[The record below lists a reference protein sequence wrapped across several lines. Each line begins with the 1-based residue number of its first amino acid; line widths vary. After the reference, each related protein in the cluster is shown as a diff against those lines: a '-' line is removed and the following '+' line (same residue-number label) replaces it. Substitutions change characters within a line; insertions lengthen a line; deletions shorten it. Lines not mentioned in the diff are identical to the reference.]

1 MHGAQSSLCPM
12 LKNKKMSKKL
22 KIGLFGFGVVGQGLN
37 DIISSQNLNLEVV
50 KIAIKNADKQRSLPA
65 SLFTTSHDEIL
76 DNPEINTIVEL
87 IDDAEAAFKIVK
99 KALSSGKNVVSA
111 NKKMIATHL
120 QELVRLQA
128 DYGTS
133 LLYEGAVCGSIPIIR
148 NLEEYYDNELLHGI
162 SGIFNGSSNY
172 ILSKIFNEGLAYD
185 TALKQAQELG
195 FAETDPI
202 LDVGGFDPKFKLTIA
217 TAHAYGLFIKP
228 DNILNVGIQN
238 LSDNDVQYAKEK
250 NYKIKLV
257 PTARKISTKQVVTF
271 VLPKFVKADDFLYN
285 VENEYNGVTVQA
297 AFADKQ
303 FFFGKGAGGHPTGA
317 AVLSDIA
324 ALRYD
329 YRYEYKKYNQQNGL
343 IHTDKV
349 NIEVYLRYVHE
360 YTVDKL
366 QVENIVERFSR
377 NDYKYV
383 IGSVSLKNLIAN
395 KDLLIQKDVFIAQ
408 TGKLNYSEE
417 AIKAIAEE
425 SNTLT
430 NF

>member
-1 MHGAQSSLCPM
+1 M
-12 LKNKKMSKKL
+12 LSKLFNQIKKMSKKL
-22 KIGLFGFGVVGQGLN
+22 KIGLFGFGVVGQGLH
-37 DIISSQNLNLEVV
+37 DIIRSQNLNLEIV
-50 KIAIKNADKQRSLPA
+50 KIAIKNAGKQRTLDA
-65 SLFTTSHDEIL
+65 HLFTTDHDEIL

-87 IDDAEAAFKIVK
+87 IDDADAAFKIAK

-120 QELVRLQA
+120 AELVKLQA
-128 DYGTS
+128 ENGTS

-172 ILSKIFNEGLAYD
+172 ILSKIFNEGLAYG
-185 TALKQAQELG
+185 TALKQAQDLG

-202 LDVGGFDPKFKLTIA
+202 LDVGGYDPKFKLTIA
-217 TAHAYGLFIKP
+217 TAHAYGLFIHP
-228 DNILNVGIQN
+228 DHILNVGIQN
-238 LSDNDVQYAKEK
+238 ISDADIQYAREK
-250 NYKIKLV
+250 NFKIKLV
-257 PTARKISTKQVVTF
+257 PTARKISTKQVVTY

-329 YRYEYKKYNQQNGL
+329 YRYEYKKYHQQNGL

-349 NIEVYLRYVHE
+349 SIEVYLRYVHE
-360 YTVDKL
+360 YTVEKL
-366 QVENIVERFSR
+366 EVENISERFSR

-383 IGSVSLKNLIAN
+383 IGSISLKNLIAN
-395 KDLLIQKDVFIAQ
+395 RDLLLNKDVFIAQ
-408 TGKLNYSEE
+408 TGKLTYSQQDI
-417 AIKAIAEE
+417 AAIAEE
-425 SNTLT
+425 GVFAN
-430 NF
+430 

>member
-1 MHGAQSSLCPM
+1 
-12 LKNKKMSKKL
+12 MSKKL
-22 KIGLFGFGVVGQGLN
+22 KIGLFGFGVVGQGLH
-37 DIISSQNLNLEVV
+37 DIIRSQNLNLEVV
-50 KIAIKNADKQRSLPA
+50 KIAIKNPEKKRTLDAH
-65 SLFTTSHDEIL
+65 LFTTSHDEIL
-76 DNPEINTIVEL
+76 DNAEINTIVEL
-87 IDDAEAAFKIVK
+87 IDDADAAFKIVR

-120 QELVRLQA
+120 AELVELQKEN
-128 DYGTS
+128 GTS

-185 TALKQAQELG
+185 VALKQAQDLG

-202 LDVGGFDPKFKLTIA
+202 LDVGGYDPKFKLTIA
-217 TAHAYGLFIKP
+217 TAHAYGLFINP
-228 DNILNVGIQN
+228 DKILNVGIQN
-238 LSDNDVQYAKEK
+238 ISEDDIQYAREK
-250 NYKIKLV
+250 NFKIKLV
-257 PTARKISTKQVVTF
+257 PTARKISTKQVVTY

-329 YRYEYKKYNQQNGL
+329 YRYEYKKYHQKNGL

-349 NIEVYLRYVHE
+349 SIEVYLRYVHD
-360 YTVDKL
+360 YTVEKL
-366 QVENIVERFSR
+366 QVENISERFSR
-377 NDYKYV
+377 NNYKYV
-383 IGSVSLKNLIAN
+383 IGSISLKNLIAN
-395 KDLLIQKDVFIAQ
+395 RDLLLNKDVFIAQ
-408 TGKLNYSEE
+408 TGKLTYSQQDI
-417 AIKAIAEE
+417 AAIAEE
-425 SNTLT
+425 GVFAN
-430 NF
+430 

>member
-1 MHGAQSSLCPM
+1 
-12 LKNKKMSKKL
+12 MSKKL
-22 KIGLFGFGVVGQGLN
+22 KIGLFGFGVVGQGLH
-37 DIISSQNLNLEVV
+37 DIIRGQNLNLEIV
-50 KIAIKNADKQRSLPA
+50 KIAIKNPDKKRTLDA
-65 SLFTTSHDEIL
+65 HLFTTDHNEIL
-76 DNPEINTIVEL
+76 SNPEINTIVEL
-87 IDDAEAAFKIVK
+87 IDDADAAFNIT
-99 KALSSGKNVVSA
+99 KAALQSGKNVVSA

-120 QELVRLQA
+120 AELVELQA
-128 DYGTS
+128 KHGTS

-185 TALKQAQELG
+185 TALKQAQDLG
-195 FAETDPI
+195 FAETNPI
-202 LDVGGFDPKFKLTIA
+202 LDVGGYDPKFKLTIA
-217 TAHAYGLFIKP
+217 TAHAYGLFINP
-228 DNILNVGIQN
+228 DKILNVGIQN
-238 LSDNDVQYAKEK
+238 ISEADIQYAREK
-250 NYKIKLV
+250 NFKIKLV

-329 YRYEYKKYNQQNGL
+329 YRYEYKKYHQQNGL

-349 NIEVYLRYVHE
+349 SIEVYLRYVHE
-360 YTVDKL
+360 YSVEKL
-366 QVENIVERFSR
+366 EIENISERFSR

-383 IGSVSLKNLIAN
+383 IGSISLKNLIAN
-395 KDLLIQKDVFIAQ
+395 RELLLNKDVFIAQ
-408 TGKLNYSEE
+408 TGKLTYSQQDI
-417 AIKAIAEE
+417 AAIAEE
-425 SNTLT
+425 GVFAN
-430 NF
+430 

>member
-1 MHGAQSSLCPM
+1 
-12 LKNKKMSKKL
+12 MSKKL

-37 DIISSQNLNLEVV
+37 DIISSQNLNLEIV
-50 KIAIKNADKQRSLPA
+50 KIAIKNADKKRSLPA

-99 KALSSGKNVVSA
+99 KALSTGKNVVSA

-128 DYGTS
+128 EYGTS

-185 TALKQAQELG
+185 TALKQAQDLG

-257 PTARKISTKQVVTF
+257 PTARKISTKQVVTY

-360 YTVDKL
+360 YTVEKL

-383 IGSVSLKNLIAN
+383 IGSISLKNLIAN

-425 SNTLT
+425 GILLN
-430 NF
+430 

>member
-1 MHGAQSSLCPM
+1 
-12 LKNKKMSKKL
+12 MSKKL

-37 DIISSQNLNLEVV
+37 DIIRSQNLNLEVV
-50 KIAIKNADKQRSLPA
+50 KIAIKNADKKRSLPA
-65 SLFTTSHDEIL
+65 SLFTTSHEEIL

-87 IDDAEAAFKIVK
+87 IDDADAAFKIAK
-99 KALSSGKNVVSA
+99 KALSTGKNVVSA
-111 NKKMIATHL
+111 NKKMIALHL
-120 QELVRLQA
+120 EELVRLQA
-128 DYGTS
+128 EHGTS

-172 ILSKIFNEGLAYD
+172 ILSKVFNEGLAYD
-185 TALKQAQELG
+185 TALKQAQDLG

-217 TAHAYGLFIKP
+217 TAHAYGLFIHP
-228 DNILNVGIQN
+228 DRILNVGIQN

-349 NIEVYLRYVHE
+349 NIEVYLRYIHE

-383 IGSVSLKNLIAN
+383 IGSISLKNLIAN
-395 KDLLIQKDVFIAQ
+395 KDLLVQKDVFIAQ

-417 AIKAIAEE
+417 AIKAIAQEGILL
-425 SNTLT
+425 N
-430 NF
+430 

>member
-1 MHGAQSSLCPM
+1 
-12 LKNKKMSKKL
+12 MSKKL
-22 KIGLFGFGVVGQGLN
+22 RIGLFGFGVVGQGLN
-37 DIISSQNLNLEVV
+37 DIIQSQNLNLEVV

-99 KALSSGKNVVSA
+99 KALSTGKNVVSA
-111 NKKMIATHL
+111 NKKMIAMHL
-120 QELVRLQA
+120 QELVKIQA
-128 DYGTS
+128 DHGTS

-172 ILSKIFNEGLAYD
+172 ILSKIFNEGLAYH
-185 TALKQAQELG
+185 TALKQAQDLG

-217 TAHAYGLFIKP
+217 TAHAYGLFIDPNK
-228 DNILNVGIQN
+228 ILNVGIQN

-257 PTARKISTKQVVTF
+257 PTARKISTKQVVAY

-297 AFADKQ
+297 AFADQQ

-349 NIEVYLRYVHE
+349 NIEVYLRYAHE
-360 YTVDKL
+360 YTVEKL

-383 IGSVSLKNLIAN
+383 IGSISLKNLIAN

-408 TGKLNYSEE
+408 TGKLS
-417 AIKAIAEE
+417 
-425 SNTLT
+425 
-430 NF
+430 